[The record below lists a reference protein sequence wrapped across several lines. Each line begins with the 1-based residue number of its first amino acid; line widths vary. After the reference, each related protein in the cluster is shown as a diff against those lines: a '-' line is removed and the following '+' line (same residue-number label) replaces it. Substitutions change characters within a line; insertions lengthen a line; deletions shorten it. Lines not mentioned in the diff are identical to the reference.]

1 MRNRHQPDTIN
12 VLVVDDVAQNI
23 AAVEAVLARPELRLL
38 RASSGTAALELLL
51 VHDVALALID
61 VRMPG
66 MDGFELAELMRGA
79 ERSRTV
85 PIIFMTAAA
94 NDPRRTF
101 RGYEAGAV
109 DFLHKP
115 LDPHILRS
123 KVDVFVE
130 LYEQRRT
137 LAAQLEELKNALR
150 LNEMFTAALGHDL
163 RNPLNAIS
171 MGAEVLVRRSRD
183 PELVNVA
190 ERIVSSARR
199 MGRMIGQ
206 LLDVARI
213 RSGGIELTMRP
224 SDISRVCRSIM
235 EEVVA
240 PRDAARV
247 NVTATGDTTAVFDV
261 DRLSQVFSNLVG
273 NALQHSETSSPV
285 SVSINGS
292 HPEAVRV
299 QIRNEGVIPADQMR
313 TLFEPFRSGNPSQ
326 GGLGLG
332 LYIARQF
339 VQAHGGTVEARS
351 GTDRQT
357 TFEVSIPRNPA
368 GNGEPLKATL

>member
-1 MRNRHQPDTIN
+1 MMNRKDPDVVN
-12 VLVVDDVAQNI
+12 VLIVDDVRENI
-23 AAVEAVLARPELRLL
+23 AAVEAVLSRPQITLL
-38 RASSGTAALELLL
+38 KASSGTEALELLL

-79 ERSRTV
+79 ERTRNV

-115 LDPHILRS
+115 LDADILRS
-123 KVDVFVE
+123 KVDIFVE
-130 LYEQRRT
+130 LYGQRRT
-137 LAAQLEELKNALR
+137 LAAQLEELRSALR

-171 MGAEVLVRRSRD
+171 IGAEVLIRRSAD
-183 PELVNVA
+183 PALVNVA
-190 ERIVSSARR
+190 ERIRSSARR

-213 RSGGIELTMRP
+213 RSGGIDLAVKQ
-224 SDISRVCRSIM
+224 SDVSRVCASIM
-235 EEVVA
+235 EEAVA
-240 PRDAARV
+240 AQDATRV
-247 NVTATGDTTAVFDV
+247 NVTTTGDTTAVFDV

-273 NALQHSETSSPV
+273 NALQHGEAGSPV

-292 HPEAVRV
+292 DPGAVRV
-299 QIRNEGVIPADQMR
+299 QIRNQGVIPPEHMQR
-313 TLFEPFRSGNPSQ
+313 LFEPFRSGNPSQ

-351 GTDRQT
+351 VPDRQT
-357 TFEVSIPRNPA
+357 VFEVSIPRNPA
-368 GNGEPLKATL
+368 NRGEPLKATL